1 MSSERLQIHT
11 TPLAD
16 LKWLARKRLGDER
29 GFLQRL
35 FCAKELTS
43 ITQGRPIQQIN
54 HTHTRAKGTVRGI
67 HFRHAPH
74 DEIKMVSCLKGAILD
89 VAVDLRA
96 SSETFLSWHAE
107 ELSAE
112 NNKALL
118 IPEGFAHGF
127 QVLEKES
134 ELLYLHSE
142 QYTPQLEDGLSPMD
156 PRLSIPWPL
165 LIAEMSDRDR
175 GFPILTD
182 KYKGLSL

>member
-1 MSSERLQIHT
+1 MSHFQIEETPLQGLKIIQRRPRIDSRGKFTRTFCSEELLAEGWT
-11 TPLAD
+11 TPAM
-16 LKWLARKRLGDER
+16 
-29 GFLQRL
+29 
-35 FCAKELTS
+35 
-43 ITQGRPIQQIN
+43 QIN
-54 HTHTRAKGTVRGI
+54 HSTTNEVGSVRGL
-67 HFRHAPH
+67 HYQKPPKA
-74 DEIKMVSCLKGAILD
+74 EKKMVLCLRGRVWD

-142 QYTPQLEDGLSPMD
+142 QYTPQLEDGISPLD

-165 LIAEMSDRDR
+165 AIGEMSDRDR
-175 GFPILTD
+175 GFPFLTD
-182 KYKGLSL
+182 KYKGISL

>member
-1 MSSERLQIHT
+1 MSYFQVEETSLQGLKVIQRHPRKDLRGQFTRAYCSEELSAGGWT
-11 TPLAD
+11 TPV
-16 LKWLARKRLGDER
+16 K
-29 GFLQRL
+29 
-35 FCAKELTS
+35 
-43 ITQGRPIQQIN
+43 QIN
-54 HTHTRAKGTVRGI
+54 HSITHAVGSIRGL
-67 HFRHAPH
+67 HYQKPPKAER
-74 DEIKMVSCLKGAILD
+74 KMVLCLRGRVWD
-89 VAVDLRA
+89 VAVDLRS

-112 NNKALL
+112 NNKAML

-142 QYTPQLEDGLSPMD
+142 QYAPQMEDGLSPLD

-165 LIAEMSDRDR
+165 PIAEMSARDR

-182 KYKGLSL
+182 KYKGVSL

>member
-1 MSSERLQIHT
+1 MSHFQIEE
-11 TPLAD
+11 TPLQGLKVIQRRPQKD
-16 LKWLARKRLGDER
+16 LR
-29 GFLQRL
+29 GQFTRA
-35 FCAKELTS
+35 FCSEELTKAGWA
-43 ITQGRPIQQIN
+43 TQVMQIN
-54 HTHTRAKGTVRGI
+54 HSITSAVGSVRGLHYQKPPKAERKMVLCLKGTVW
-67 HFRHAPH
+67 
-74 DEIKMVSCLKGAILD
+74 D
-89 VAVDLRA
+89 VAVDLRS

-112 NNKALL
+112 NNKAML

-142 QYTPQLEDGLSPMD
+142 QYAPQMEDGLSPLD

-165 LIAEMSDRDR
+165 PITEISDRDR

-182 KYKGLSL
+182 KYKGVSL

>member
-1 MSSERLQIHT
+1 MSHFHIEE
-11 TPLAD
+11 TPLQGLIIIQRRPWID
-16 LKWLARKRLGDER
+16 SRGKFTRTFCSEELLAAGWT
-29 GFLQRL
+29 
-35 FCAKELTS
+35 APT
-43 ITQGRPIQQIN
+43 IQIN
-54 HTHTRAKGTVRGI
+54 HSITNAVGSVRGL
-67 HFRHAPH
+67 HYQKPPKA
-74 DEIKMVSCLKGAILD
+74 EKKMVICLRGRVWD

-96 SSETFLSWHAE
+96 SSSTFLAWHAE

-142 QYTPQLEDGLSPMD
+142 QYEQQLEDGLTPLD

-165 LIAEMSDRDR
+165 PIVKMSDRDR

-182 KYKGLSL
+182 KYEGISL

>member
-1 MSSERLQIHT
+1 
-11 TPLAD
+11 
-16 LKWLARKRLGDER
+16 
-29 GFLQRL
+29 
-35 FCAKELTS
+35 
-43 ITQGRPIQQIN
+43 
-54 HTHTRAKGTVRGI
+54 
-67 HFRHAPH
+67 
-74 DEIKMVSCLKGAILD
+74 

-96 SSETFLSWHAE
+96 SSSTFLAWHAE

-142 QYTPQLEDGLSPMD
+142 QYEQQLEDGLTPLD

-165 LIAEMSDRDR
+165 PIVKMSDRDR

-182 KYKGLSL
+182 KYEGISL

>member
-1 MSSERLQIHT
+1 MENPGDANQSFENGRGRISTRVALSETAQS
-11 TPLAD
+11 
-16 LKWLARKRLGDER
+16 RKE
-29 GFLQRL
+29 
-35 FCAKELTS
+35 
-43 ITQGRPIQQIN
+43 
-54 HTHTRAKGTVRGI
+54 VW
-67 HFRHAPH
+67 
-74 DEIKMVSCLKGAILD
+74 D
-89 VAVDLRA
+89 VAVDLRT

-142 QYTPQLEDGLSPMD
+142 QYAPQLEDGLSPMD

-165 LIAEMSDRDR
+165 PIAEMSDRDR
-175 GFPILTD
+175 GFPLLTD
-182 KYKGLSL
+182 KYKGISL